1 VNLPDLNKVVVNLS
15 GGLDSTI
22 LTYVLVDHY
31 GADNVF
37 ALSFNYGQK
46 QSIELGKA
54 QTTTSKLK
62 VDHKVIDITFLGD
75 IVSPVCANIEGSD
88 IAMPDIDDVL
98 GDPQP
103 PTYVPYRNLI
113 LSSLAFSY
121 AEANDCQGIFTG
133 LQSHDLY
140 GYWDTSP
147 EFIDR
152 VNQVSLLNRQHSIE
166 VYAPFVDLAKVDEI
180 AIAEGLHVP
189 YEDSITC
196 YAPVGDVSCGKC
208 PSCAERIQNFMM
220 AGIKDP
226 AHYAIDIP
234 WK

>member
-1 VNLPDLNKVVVNLS
+1 MNLPEANKVVVNLS

-22 LTYVLVDHY
+22 LTYVLVEHY
-31 GADNVF
+31 GVDNVF

-46 QSIELGKA
+46 QSVELQKA
-54 QTTTSKLK
+54 STTTNKLGIE
-62 VDHKVIDITFLGD
+62 HNVIDITFLGD
-75 IVSPVCANIEGSD
+75 IVAPVCANITGSD
-88 IAMPDIDDVL
+88 ISMPEIEDVL

-121 AEANDCQGIFTG
+121 AEANECSAIFTG

-140 GYWDTSP
+140 GYWDTSV

-152 VNQVSLLNRQHSIE
+152 LNQVSQLNRQHSIK
-166 VYAPFVDLAKVDEI
+166 VHAPFVDLAKVDEI
-180 AIAEGLHVP
+180 NIAEKLNVP
-189 YEDSITC
+189 YEDSLTC
-196 YAPVGDVSCGKC
+196 YEPIGDVSCGKC
-208 PSCAERIQNFMM
+208 PSCAERIQNFIM

-226 AHYAIDIP
+226 APYVIEIN
-234 WK
+234 WG